1 MNSVI
6 QNLKKQLSKHYRIDV
21 NNLLIK
27 KQYSIW
33 FIGGSIGTSLNSED
47 TLMIHLRHS
56 APAPKIDIYINFRQ
70 NVNKLFY
77 AEYFKELDRAANI
90 NTFDY
95 RNNPVNLAR
104 VRILRAV
111 YETLQYYTELQDF
124 ELEGINSIDASVDE
138 ETGDIDFTLLD

>member
-27 KQYSIW
+27 KQYKVHLVGS
-33 FIGGSIGTSLNSED
+33 SIGTSLNDED

-56 APAPKIDIYINFRQ
+56 APAPKVDIYINFRQ

-77 AEYFKELDRAANI
+77 AVYFRELDRSANI
-90 NTFDY
+90 DAFE
-95 RNNPVNLAR
+95 VL
-104 VRILRAV
+104 
-111 YETLQYYTELQDF
+111 F
-124 ELEGINSIDASVDE
+124 ELMLYICNNCCNDYN
-138 ETGDIDFTLLD
+138 